1 MSEEKGS
8 VETGSPKSKGFGA
21 DMNAR
26 ARLDKIEAAMEALK
40 GFCAAFVNLLE
51 QQKNTL
57 PSNFIPLAEAVKV
70 EAAKVKAALDG

>member
-1 MSEEKGS
+1 MSEA
-8 VETGSPKSKGFGA
+8 TGSAEAGNPKPKGFGA

-26 ARLDKIEAAMEALK
+26 TRLDKIEAALK
-40 GFCAAFVNLLE
+40 ELSGFCGAFVTLLE

-70 EAAKVKAALDG
+70 QAGKVKEALDG